1 MRLKMPMTIK
11 TYLCKSCANLG
22 ATQDG
27 SPACILHK
35 KFIDPNEDFCSDHIN
50 ITNNI
55 TCEWCGQMVT
65 PKEINIW
72 TFNDVNKFL
81 CPHCSQM
88 VNTCQ
93 TCAYGND
100 CGFAN
105 DYSMPQM
112 VNQTIRQGFM
122 TMQTQVKNPKLI
134 EKHCLSCRCSCDN
147 KGTCLRDEHGANCGH
162 WMAGL

>member
-1 MRLKMPMTIK
+1 MRLKMRMTTK
-11 TYLCKSCANLG
+11 KYLCKSCANQG
-22 ATQDG
+22 ATHDG

-35 KFIDPNEDFCSDHIN
+35 KLINPDEDFCSDHIDR
-50 ITNNI
+50 INNI
-55 TCEWCGQMVT
+55 ACEWCGQIVT
-65 PKEINIW
+65 PKEISIW
-72 TFNDVNKFL
+72 IFNDVNKLL

-105 DYSMPQM
+105 DHSMPQII
-112 VNQTIRQGFM
+112 NQTIRQGFM

-147 KGTCLRDEHGANCGH
+147 KGTCLRDEHGENCGH